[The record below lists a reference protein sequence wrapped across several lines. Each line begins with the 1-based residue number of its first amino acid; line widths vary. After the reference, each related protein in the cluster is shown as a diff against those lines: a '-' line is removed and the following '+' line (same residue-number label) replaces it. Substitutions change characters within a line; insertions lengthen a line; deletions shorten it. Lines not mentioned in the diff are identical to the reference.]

1 MITLAPLSSTHQ
13 NELSYEPGDEQMQF
27 TVLPK
32 DWLDDERADAYKVV
46 ILDDDL
52 HQVVEFFVLDIGQ
65 DKYRCTDNPN
75 AVLLRSMSINPVF
88 QGKGYAKRALEFNRL
103 KNFCQSRT
111 ALCDEIVLGVNHANV
126 SAQRLY
132 EKIGFIRQARTVM
145 GQKGKQGVY
154 CLKINRYL
162 F

>member
-13 NELSYEPGDEQMQF
+13 NELSYEPGDEQIQF

-32 DWLDDERADAYKVV
+32 DWLDDERADAYKAV

-52 HQVVEFFVLDIGQ
+52 HQVVGFFVLDIGQ
-65 DKYRCTDNPN
+65 DKYRYTDNPN

-103 KNFCQSRT
+103 KNFC
-111 ALCDEIVLGVNHANV
+111 
-126 SAQRLY
+126 
-132 EKIGFIRQARTVM
+132 
-145 GQKGKQGVY
+145 
-154 CLKINRYL
+154 
-162 F
+162 

>member
-1 MITLAPLSSTHQ
+1 MITLASLSSTRQ
-13 NELSYEPGDEQMQF
+13 NELSYESGDEQMQF

-32 DWLDDERADAYKVV
+32 DWLDDERADAYRMV

-52 HQVVEFFVLDIGQ
+52 HQVVGFFVVDIGQ
-65 DKYRCTDNPN
+65 GKYRYTDNPN
-75 AVLLRSMSINPVF
+75 AVLLRSMSRNPVF

-111 ALCDEIVLGVNHANV
+111 VLCDEILLGVNHANV

-132 EKIGFIRQARTVM
+132 EKIGFIRLARTVM
-145 GQKGKQGVY
+145 GQKGEQ
-154 CLKINRYL
+154 
-162 F
+162 